1 MNDLDPTAAALPLG
15 ACTDEPE
22 AVLSAAVVLVPEA
35 EPVVG
40 VTRARYD
47 RSGRWGVP
55 AHVTVLFPFVPP
67 TEQTPEVYA
76 ALDAALAVIAPFPA
90 RFERTAWFG
99 EDVVYLVPE
108 PDAAFRRLLG
118 AVQAAFPAHP
128 AYGGAFDDVVPHVT
142 VADLGTLARRQQA
155 QQQAQAGLPITSRVA
170 AVHVIAGRREV
181 DSWRIVHVAPLGGA
195 GIG

>member
-1 MNDLDPTAAALPLG
+1 M
-15 ACTDEPE
+15 
-22 AVLSAAVVLVPEA
+22 LSAAVVLVPEA

-76 ALDAALAVIAPFPA
+76 ALDAALAVIPPFPA

-99 EDVVYLVPE
+99 EDVVYLAPE
-108 PDAAFRRLLG
+108 PDADFRRLLA

-128 AYGGAFDDVVPHVT
+128 AYGGSLRPVSYTHLDVYK
-142 VADLGTLARRQQA
+142 GQ
-155 QQQAQAGLPITSRVA
+155 S
-170 AVHVIAGRREV
+170 AGRRSSCLAWDRSCLLYTSRCV
-181 DSWRIVHVAPLGGA
+181 
-195 GIG
+195 

>member
-1 MNDLDPTAAALPLG
+1 MNDLAPTSAVLPLG
-15 ACTDEPE
+15 ACTDAPDP
-22 AVLSAAVVLVPEA
+22 VLSAAVVLVPEA

-67 TEQTPEVYA
+67 AEHTPEVYA
-76 ALDAALAVIAPFPA
+76 ALDAALTVIAPFPA

-108 PDAAFRRLLG
+108 PDAAFRRLL
-118 AVQAAFPAHP
+118 ATVQAAFPGHP
-128 AYGGAFDDVVPHVT
+128 AYGGAFDDVVPHLT
-142 VADLGTLARRQQA
+142 VAELGTLARRQQA
-155 QQQAQAGLPITSRVA
+155 QQQAQGELPIMSRVA
-170 AVHVIAGRREV
+170 AVHVIAGRREAG
-181 DSWRIVHVAPLGGA
+181 SWRIVHVAPLGGA